1 MTLNVSPLTLGTS
14 PLGRGTEPGSPEEDA
29 AVRFAEQ
36 LFDSSHAFIDT
47 SNNYA
52 GGRSEAVLGRAIA
65 RKGTDAATRVISKVD
80 CDPETGA
87 FDRDRVLRSFEE
99 TTARLG
105 VERLPLLHLH
115 DPYTV
120 TFDEAIGRGGAVE
133 GLIELRESGRVDA
146 IGVAAGP
153 VGMMARYVETG
164 VFDAVLIHNRFTVV
178 DHSAAPVF
186 ADAHERGMTVFNAA
200 PFGAGILATGTREGA
215 MYGYRPAT
223 PELQE
228 WVSRREADAE
238 GGGDARAAGMGVAP
252 GARRRLL
259 RRQPPGGGAALLAAV
274 AADRL
279 DRRRHLVGA
288 ASRTARRARRDADP
302 RRGVGGARSARPRA
316 VARRRQR
323 LRLIART
330 LRRASADPGSRRGPR
345 SGLTPAGR

>member
-52 GGRSEAVLGRAIA
+52 GGRSEAVLGLAIA
-65 RKGTDAATRVISKVD
+65 RKGMDAATRVISKVD

-87 FDRDRVLRSFEE
+87 FDRDRVLRSFDE

-105 VERLPLLHLH
+105 VDRLPLLHLH

-120 TFDEAIGRGGAVE
+120 TFDEAMGHGGAVE

-153 VGMMARYVETG
+153 VPMMARYVGTG

-186 ADAHERGMTVFNAA
+186 ADARERGMTVFNAA

-228 WVSRREADAE
+228 WVSRLERV
-238 GGGDARAAGMGVAP
+238 AASSGVSLPAVALHFSLRSP
-252 GARRRLL
+252 LVDSTVVGISSAQRLAQL
-259 RRQPPGGGAALLAAV
+259 DELAATPIPDDV
-274 AADRL
+274 WTEL
-279 DRRRHLVGA
+279 DAL
-288 ASRTARRARRDADP
+288 
-302 RRGVGGARSARPRA
+302 
-316 VARRRQR
+316 
-323 LRLIART
+323 
-330 LRRASADPGSRRGPR
+330 GPAP
-345 SGLTPAGR
+345 SPVDDSEYA

>member
-29 AVRFAEQ
+29 AVAFAER

-52 GGRSEAVLGRAIA
+52 GGRSEAVLGLAIA
-65 RKGTDAATRVISKVD
+65 RKGTDAATRVVSKVD
-80 CDPETGA
+80 CDPDTGA
-87 FDRDRVLRSFEE
+87 FDRDRVMRSFDE

-153 VGMMARYVETG
+153 VGLMARYVGTG

-178 DHSAAPVF
+178 DSSAGPVF
-186 ADAHERGMTVFNAA
+186 ADARERGMTVFNAA

-228 WVSRREADAE
+228 WVSRLERV
-238 GGGDARAAGMGVAP
+238 AASFGVGLPAVALHFSLRSP
-252 GARRRLL
+252 LVDSTVVGISSAQRLAQL
-259 RRQPPGGGAALLAAV
+259 DELAATPIPDDLWTQLDALGPAPSPIDDSE
-274 AADRL
+274 AA
-279 DRRRHLVGA
+279 
-288 ASRTARRARRDADP
+288 
-302 RRGVGGARSARPRA
+302 
-316 VARRRQR
+316 
-323 LRLIART
+323 
-330 LRRASADPGSRRGPR
+330 
-345 SGLTPAGR
+345 